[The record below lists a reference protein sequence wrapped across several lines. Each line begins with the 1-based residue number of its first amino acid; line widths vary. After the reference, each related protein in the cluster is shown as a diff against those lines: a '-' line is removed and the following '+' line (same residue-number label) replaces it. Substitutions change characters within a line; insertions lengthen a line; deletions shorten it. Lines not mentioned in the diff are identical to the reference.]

1 MNVTGSVDTALTKTT
16 NEYSDYVFHA
26 LMISLGV
33 TFVVAAI
40 ATITHGLCKLR
51 QSTSPIQPW
60 PPSTENRSR
69 NGSILLVQENPIHVL
84 TNTSA

>member
-1 MNVTGSVDTALTKTT
+1 MNVSAPLNTKTT
-16 NEYSDYVFHA
+16 NEYSDYVFHS

-51 QSTSPIQPW
+51 TSTSPIRPW
-60 PPSTENRSR
+60 PPTTENRSR
-69 NGSILLVQENPIHVL
+69 NGSIMLTQENPIHVL
-84 TNTSA
+84 TESSA